1 LRIASLL
8 PSATEIVCGLGALDD
23 LVGRSHE
30 CDHPDDV
37 RRLPVLTRTRVA
49 SGSSADVDAD
59 VRRLLER
66 ALALYEVDLEALV
79 AAQPDIILTQDLCDV
94 CAVSF
99 DDVCRAS
106 ERVLGS
112 SVAVVSL
119 RPDRLRAIWDDV
131 RRVGHAVRRS
141 NEGDAL
147 ARRLEQRTLEIAG
160 RVPSEA
166 RRPTVLSVEWL
177 SPVMI
182 GGLWMP
188 ELIELAGGVP
198 LVTKAAERAPTL
210 GLGDLR
216 ALDPDVVL
224 VKPCGFDLARTL
236 DERRLIAE
244 CLPWAS
250 WRAVREERVFLADG
264 NAFFNRSGPHI
275 VESLEILAA
284 CTHPSAFSDVGKK
297 HASNFCRLT
306 RELEAVPF
314 PT

>member
-1 LRIASLL
+1 MRIASLL
-8 PSATEIVCGLGALDD
+8 PSSTEIVCGLGALED

-30 CDHPDDV
+30 CDHPNDV
-37 RRLPVLTRTRVA
+37 RGLPALTRTRVT
-49 SGSSADVDAD
+49 SGSSAEVDAD

-66 ALALYEVDLEALV
+66 ALALYEVDVEAL
-79 AAQPDIILTQDLCDV
+79 AAARPDVILTQDLCDV

-99 DDVCRAS
+99 DAVCRAS
-106 ERVLGS
+106 EQVLGS

-119 RPDRLRAIWDDV
+119 RPDRLRAIWNDV
-131 RRVGHAVRRS
+131 RRVGRAVGRA

-160 RVPSEA
+160 RVPSGA
-166 RRPTVLSVEWL
+166 HRPTVLSVEWL

-210 GLGDLR
+210 GPADLR

-250 WRAVREERVFLADG
+250 WRAVREGRVFLADG
-264 NAFFNRSGPHI
+264 NAYFNRSGPRI

-284 CTHPSAFSDVGKK
+284 CTHPSAFSAFRQK
-297 HASNFCRLT
+297 HASSVRRLT
-306 RELEAVPF
+306 RELEAVPV
-314 PT
+314 